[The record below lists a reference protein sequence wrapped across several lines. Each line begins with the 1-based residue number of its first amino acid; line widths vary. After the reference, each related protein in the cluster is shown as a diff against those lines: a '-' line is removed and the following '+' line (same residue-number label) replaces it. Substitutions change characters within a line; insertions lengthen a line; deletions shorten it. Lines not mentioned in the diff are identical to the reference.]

1 MKMLVIQC
9 TTCKK
14 MYVVQFVN
22 LDTNK
27 QGIYYRQNIIRL
39 ILIQNA
45 GNVHNCTYMH
55 GHEHAAYSTVALRY
69 THSRLEATAILYV
82 NSTP

>member
-1 MKMLVIQC
+1 
-9 TTCKK
+9 
-14 MYVVQFVN
+14 MYVAQFIN
-22 LDTNK
+22 LNTSK
-27 QGIYYRQNIIRL
+27 ISTSYRQNIIRL

>member
-1 MKMLVIQC
+1 M
-9 TTCKK
+9 
-14 MYVVQFVN
+14 
-22 LDTNK
+22 
-27 QGIYYRQNIIRL
+27 QNIIRL

-45 GNVHNCTYMH
+45 GNVHNCKYMH

-69 THSRLEATAILYV
+69 THSRLEATTILYV

>member
-1 MKMLVIQC
+1 
-9 TTCKK
+9 
-14 MYVVQFVN
+14 MYVAQFIDLN
-22 LDTNK
+22 TKLISKISTS
-27 QGIYYRQNIIRL
+27 YRQNIIRL

-55 GHEHAAYSTVALRY
+55 GHEHAAYSTVVLRY
-69 THSRLEATAILYV
+69 THSRLEATTILYI